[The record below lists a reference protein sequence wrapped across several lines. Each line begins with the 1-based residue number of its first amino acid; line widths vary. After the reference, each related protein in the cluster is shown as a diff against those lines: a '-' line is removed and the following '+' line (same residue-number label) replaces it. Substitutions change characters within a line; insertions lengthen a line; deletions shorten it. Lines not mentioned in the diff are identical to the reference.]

1 MDGRDRQQDFGWQQ
15 ALPEGAIAVN
25 GRVWFIDV
33 LGLRAVFV
41 EQVPFYRF
49 PIQDEVENRFTAVQL
64 VEAELASVNEVSQ
77 AFSITPR
84 TFSRSRQQM
93 QRGGVEALVK
103 EKRGPQG
110 RRSKTEGVSATI
122 VRLYEHGQSVYQI
135 ADRVGLCPRTVG
147 RVLKDQGVARRGNRQ
162 VSRPLFAEVPPAG
175 AAEEGSGSSPPP
187 SRESENEACS
197 EILDGREEGM
207 LESQDL
213 VPSKLACEVL
223 DVVASQAGDSAA
235 PASESRSLTEP
246 RTVLEAD
253 VADPSELPSVTT
265 CVDVVEEE
273 LTGPVPRVEATSIP
287 YASPLD
293 RFATVVGL
301 IEEAPVSFVS
311 AERVPQAGALLG
323 LALLGETHLM
333 EEARAVYGRL
343 KNGWYGLRPLLWTL
357 VVMALLRVKRPE
369 QIKSQDPLGLGQVL
383 GLPRSPEVKT
393 IRRKLSEIAARR
405 RAAELHL
412 RLAKR
417 RAADHSDQLATLYV
431 DGHVRVYY
439 GQHRLGKTYATRL
452 KSVVRGET
460 DYWVHLSSGR
470 PLLVV
475 HDAANGPFA
484 KVLREQVL
492 PEIRRV
498 VGEQRLTVVF
508 DRAGWCKDL
517 MWALL
522 AANFDF
528 ITYRKG
534 DYEPL
539 DENLFQP
546 ETLQRDGH
554 TVLMEVAEDVFAEE
568 GWPPL
573 RLIAVKKKN
582 GQQTHM
588 VASGLA
594 TWEALDKTATPD
606 LPAREVAWWML
617 GRWCQENWLKY
628 MKQEFLLDVLVD
640 HTTEPDDPQ
649 REVVNP
655 ERRKLE
661 RQLRIARARLNR
673 DEAKLAQWQ
682 RGERKARRKDC
693 ADPQN
698 CGKCRRCCLAAQERA
713 VSQAQAEVN
722 ALLLRREQ
730 TPDKIPLGQASDRD
744 PVKLSYE
751 RKLFTDTVK
760 LCAYDI
766 ETRLFEMASSTFRRA
781 PYEGRSLIRDILQ
794 TSGDLRVRNEI
805 LEVHLDQLSTPRAT
819 VTMMAICDQVNALK
833 PRLPE
838 SPLTLRFFVKHRPV
852 GE

>member
-1 MDGRDRQQDFGWQQ
+1 MDGRNGQKDFGWQQ
-15 ALPEGAIAVN
+15 ALPEGAVAVN
-25 GRVWFIDV
+25 GRVWFQDV

-41 EQVPFYRF
+41 DQVGFHRF
-49 PIQDEVENRFTAVQL
+49 AIQDEVENRFTAVQL
-64 VEAELASVNEVSQ
+64 VEAELASVSEVCQ
-77 AFSITPR
+77 AFSIHPR
-84 TFSRSRQQM
+84 TFSRSRRQM
-93 QRGGVEALVK
+93 QRGGVGALVK
-103 EKRGPQG
+103 EKRGPPG
-110 RRSKTEGVSATI
+110 RRSKTQEVSATI

-147 RVLKDQGVARRGNRQ
+147 RVLKDQGIVRRGNRPT
-162 VSRPLFAEVPPAG
+162 SRPLLAEAPPAG
-175 AAEEGSGSSPPP
+175 TAEEVSGASPLP
-187 SRESENEACS
+187 SRESETEACS
-197 EILDGREEGM
+197 EILDGREEGR

-213 VPSKLACEVL
+213 VSSEPACEVL
-223 DVVASQAGDSAA
+223 EVVASQAADSAA
-235 PASESRSLTEP
+235 PASDSLSLPEP
-246 RTVLEAD
+246 PTVLETHVAAASD
-253 VADPSELPSVTT
+253 VPSVIAW
-265 CVDVVEEE
+265 VEVVEGE
-273 LTGPVPRVEATSIP
+273 LTELVPRVEATSIP

-311 AERVPQAGALLG
+311 AERVPQAGVLLG

-343 KNGWYGLRPLLWTL
+343 KNCWYGLRPLLWTL
-357 VVMALLRVKRPE
+357 IAMALLRVKRPE
-369 QIKSQDPLGLGQVL
+369 QIKAQDPLSWGQVL

-393 IRRKLSEIAARR
+393 IRRKLSEITARR
-405 RAAELHL
+405 RAAELHF

-417 RAADHSDQLATLYV
+417 RAAVHRNQWATLYV

-498 VGEQRLTVVF
+498 VGEQRVTVVF
-508 DRAGWCKDL
+508 DRAGWCKEL
-517 MWALL
+517 LWALL
-522 AANFDF
+522 EANFDF
-528 ITYRKG
+528 MTYRKG
-534 DYEPL
+534 DYKPL
-539 DENLFQP
+539 DESLFQQ
-546 ETLQRDGH
+546 ETIQRDGH

-573 RLIAVKKKN
+573 RLIVIKKKN

-588 VASGLA
+588 VASGRA
-594 TWEALDKTATPD
+594 TWETLGKTAAPD
-606 LPAREVAWWML
+606 LPAVEVAWWML

-628 MKQEFLLDVLVD
+628 MKEEFLLDVLVD
-640 HTTEPDDPQ
+640 YATEPDDPQ
-649 REVVNP
+649 REVANP
-655 ERRKLE
+655 QRRKLD
-661 RQLRIARARLNR
+661 RQLRTARARLNR
-673 DEAKLAQWQ
+673 EEAKLAQWQ
-682 RGERKARRKDC
+682 RGERKARRKDREDC
-693 ADPQN
+693 HD

-713 VSQAQAEVN
+713 VSQARAEVEQ
-722 ALLLRREQ
+722 LLQRREQ
-730 TPDKIPLGQASDRD
+730 TPAKIPLGQASDRD

-766 ETRLFEMASSTFRRA
+766 ETRLFEMASSSFRRA
-781 PYEGRSLIRDILQ
+781 PWEGRALIRDILQ
-794 TSGDLRVRNEI
+794 TSGDLRVKNEI

-819 VTMMAICDQVNALK
+819 IAMMAICDQLNALK

-838 SPLTLRFFVKHRPV
+838 SALQLRFFVNPRPV

>member
-1 MDGRDRQQDFGWQQ
+1 MDGRDGQKDFGWQQ
-15 ALPEGAIAVN
+15 ALPEGAVAVN
-25 GRVWFIDV
+25 GRVWFQDV

-41 EQVPFYRF
+41 DQVPFYRF

-84 TFSRSRQQM
+84 TFSRTRRQM

-110 RRSKTEGVSATI
+110 RRSKTEEVSATI

-162 VSRPLFAEVPPAG
+162 ASRPLFAEVPP
-175 AAEEGSGSSPPP
+175 AEEGSGSSPPP
-187 SRESENEACS
+187 SRESKNEACS
-197 EILDGREEGM
+197 EILDGREEGT

-213 VPSKLACEVL
+213 VPSELACEVL
-223 DVVASQAGDSAA
+223 DVVASQAGDSTA

-246 RTVLEAD
+246 QTVLEAD
-253 VADPSELPSVTT
+253 VADPPELPSVIT

-273 LTGPVPRVEATSIP
+273 FTEPVPRVEATSIP

-311 AERVPQAGALLG
+311 AERVPQTGALLG

-369 QIKSQDPLGLGQVL
+369 QIKAQDPLGLGQVL

-417 RAADHSDQLATLYV
+417 RAADHADQLATLYV
-431 DGHVRVYY
+431 DGHVRVYS

-492 PEIRRV
+492 PEIRRA
-498 VGEQRLTVVF
+498 VGAQRLTVVF

-522 AANFDF
+522 KADFDF

-546 ETLQRDGH
+546 ETIQRDGH
-554 TVLMEVAEDVFAEE
+554 TVVMEVAEDVFAEE

-588 VASGLA
+588 VASGVA

-606 LPAREVAWWML
+606 LPAGEVAWWML

-628 MKQEFLLDVLVD
+628 MKEEFLLDVLVD

-693 ADPQN
+693 ADSQN

-722 ALLLRREQ
+722 QLLLRREQ

-781 PYEGRSLIRDILQ
+781 PCEGRALIRDILQ
-794 TSGDLRVRNEI
+794 TSGDLRVRNET

-819 VTMMAICDQVNALK
+819 VAMMAICDQVNALK

-838 SPLTLRFFVKHRPV
+838 SPLTLRFFVKPRPL

>member
-1 MDGRDRQQDFGWQQ
+1 MDGRERQKDFGWQQ
-15 ALPEGAIAVN
+15 ALPKGAVAVN
-25 GRVWFIDV
+25 GRVWFQDV

-41 EQVPFYRF
+41 DQVPFYSF
-49 PIQDEVENRFTAVQL
+49 AIQDEVENRFTAVQL
-64 VEAELASVNEVSQ
+64 VEAEQASVSEVCQ
-77 AFSITPR
+77 AFSLTSR
-84 TFSRSRQQM
+84 TFSRSRRQM
-93 QRGGVEALVK
+93 QRGGVGALVK

-110 RRSKTEGVSATI
+110 RRSKTREVSATI
-122 VRLYEHGQSVYQI
+122 VGLYEHGQTVYQI

-147 RVLKDQGVARRGNRQ
+147 RVLKEQGIARRGNRQ
-162 VSRPLFAEVPPAG
+162 ASPPLLAEASPSEAS
-175 AAEEGSGSSPPP
+175 EERSGSSPLPAG
-187 SRESENEACS
+187 ETENEAGTES
-197 EILDGREEGM
+197 RDGPEEGTG
-207 LESQDL
+207 ESPAL
-213 VPSKLACEVL
+213 VPCEPAREL
-223 DVVASQAGDSAA
+223 LEMVASQAGDSAA
-235 PASESRSLTEP
+235 AAEECLSLSEPQALSGG
-246 RTVLEAD
+246 D
-253 VADPSELPSVTT
+253 VADACALPSVSA
-265 CVDVVEEE
+265 CVEVAPGEVTEA
-273 LTGPVPRVEATSIP
+273 VPQVEATSIP

-311 AERVPQAGALLG
+311 AERVPQAGVLLG
-323 LALLGETHLM
+323 LALLPETHLM

-343 KNGWYGLRPLLWTL
+343 KNCWYGLRPLLWTL
-357 VVMALLRVKRPE
+357 IVMALLRVKRPE
-369 QIKSQDPLGLGQVL
+369 QIKSQDPLSLGQVL

-393 IRRKLSEIAARR
+393 IRRKLREIAARR
-405 RAAELHL
+405 KAAELHL

-417 RAADHSDQLATLYV
+417 RAAVHPDQLATLYV

-484 KVLREQVL
+484 QVLREQVL

-498 VGEQRLTVVF
+498 VGEQRVTVVF

-522 AANFDF
+522 EANFDF

-539 DENLFQP
+539 DESLFQS
-546 ETLQRDGH
+546 ETIQRDGH
-554 TVLMEVAEDVFAEE
+554 TVLMEVAEGVFAEE

-588 VASGLA
+588 VASGRA
-594 TWEALDKTATPD
+594 TWETLGKTAAPD
-606 LPAREVAWWML
+606 LPAEEVAWWML

-628 MKQEFLLDVLVD
+628 MKEEFLLDVLVD
-640 HTTEPDDPQ
+640 YATEPDDPQ

-655 ERRKLE
+655 ERRKLD
-661 RQLRIARARLNR
+661 RQLRAARTRLNR
-673 DEAKLAQWQ
+673 EEAKLAQWQ
-682 RGERKARRKDC
+682 RGERKARRKDRQDC
-693 ADPQN
+693 QN
-698 CGKCRRCCLAAQERA
+698 CGKCRRCCLAAQQRA

-722 ALLLRREQ
+722 QLLHQREQ
-730 TPDKIPLGQASDRD
+730 MPDKIPLGQASDRD

-766 ETRLFEMASSTFRRA
+766 ETRLFEMASRTFRRA
-781 PYEGRSLIRDILQ
+781 PWEGRALIRDILQ
-794 TSGDLRVRNEI
+794 TSGDLRVRDEI

-819 VTMMAICDQVNALK
+819 VAMMAICEQLNALQ
-833 PRLPE
+833 PQLPE
-838 SPLTLRFFVKHRPV
+838 SPLQLRFFVNPRPV